1 MAGWSLNP
9 APKTVM
15 FWKQSAAFGRR
26 FFVRELVDAGNPA
39 SVFSL
44 WQSTERSVDNFHLT
58 KTHERAPATLWPFHV
73 ALVVF
78 VVLAI
83 LSAAQGMG
91 LAHYT
96 KEDGP
101 FEIGALAA
109 LLCAALGFVALAP
122 RMAFGPGWHVT
133 VLLLLLV
140 GRELD
145 FDKRFTDKGIL
156 QIRLYSGDYPLM
168 QKLIG
173 AAVIALTLTALYRCV
188 RCGARPLMTGLRHG
202 SPWAWWLSGAVV
214 LVVIAKSLD
223 GLARKLAPF
232 GVEISDNAMFWAGL
246 VEEGFELVFGLMLIM
261 AVCTWVRDHG
271 RA

>member
-1 MAGWSLNP
+1 
-9 APKTVM
+9 M
-15 FWKQSAAFGRR
+15 FLKQSAAFGRR
-26 FFVRELVDAGNPA
+26 FFVLELVEGGNPG
-39 SVFSL
+39 SFPTSR
-44 WQSTERSVDNFHLT
+44 QCTEQTVANFDPT
-58 KTHERAPATLWPFHV
+58 KAQGRGLALLWPFYA

-78 VVLAI
+78 VVLAT
-83 LSAAQGMG
+83 LSGVQGMG

-101 FEIGALAA
+101 FEIGALVA
-109 LLCAALGFVALAP
+109 LLCALLGFVVLAP
-122 RMAFGPGWHVT
+122 GTALGRGWHVS

-156 QIRLYSGDYPLM
+156 QARLYSGDYPLM

-173 AAVIALTLTALYRCV
+173 VAVIALTLTALYRCV
-188 RCGARPLMTGLRHG
+188 RFGSRPFMAGLRQG
-202 SPWAWWLSGAVV
+202 SAWAWWLSGAVV

-232 GVEISDNAMFWAGL
+232 GIEVPENVNSLAGL
-246 VEEGFELVFGLMLIM
+246 VEEGFEWVFGMMLIL
-261 AVCTWVRDHG
+261 AVCTWVRDQA